1 MAVLA
6 IAPMVVFGYANPG
19 SPEGF
24 VNDFAGLLNQEEKIA
39 IETKLDSFEKES
51 SNEIA
56 IVTIASLE
64 GDSIENFAVKL
75 FEEWGIGKKDKDN
88 GVLVLIAKED
98 RQMRIE
104 VGYGLE
110 GSLTDA
116 QSYWIIK
123 NVMTPAFVSDDFYSG
138 IDGAVDS
145 IIQAVKGE
153 YVPSEDASDSGFDNV
168 NWFFLIFVL
177 PIWLT
182 SILARSKSWWL
193 GGVIGAIIGFVIG
206 LIKGFLYIGFGAI
219 GVFALLGLL
228 FDFIVSKK
236 YQKNRSQGGTPPW
249 WMGGGGKGGG
259 SHFGGFGG
267 GISGGGGASGRW

>member
-1 MAVLA
+1 
-6 IAPMVVFGYANPG
+6 MVVFGYANPG